1 MTAIPQRYVHQ
12 DILRFWFEEIQPSQW
27 WAKDDAFDQAIGAR
41 FAEVHAQATRCELF
55 EWRSVPRGR
64 LAEVIVLDQ
73 FSRNLFRGSPLAF
86 ASDPLALALAQEA
99 IAAEADA
106 ALSPIERSFLYL
118 PFMHS
123 ESLAIHAT
131 AMELYRKNGIPGN
144 LDFELRHQQIIER
157 FGRYPHRNAILGRPS
172 TDEEIEFL
180 KQPGSGF

>member
-27 WAKDDAFDQAIGAR
+27 WAKDDAFDQSLRAR
-41 FAEVHAQATRCELF
+41 FSGVHAQATRCELF
-55 EWRSVPRGR
+55 EWRTQPRGR

-73 FSRNLFRGSPLAF
+73 FSRNLFRGSALAF

-99 IAAEADA
+99 IAAKADA
-106 ALSPIERSFLYL
+106 ALSAVERSFLYL
-118 PFMHS
+118 PYMHS
-123 ESLAIHAT
+123 ESLAMHAV
-131 AMELYRKNGIPGN
+131 AIDLYRRNGIQNN

-157 FGRYPHRNAILGRPS
+157 FGRYPHRNAILGRQS
-172 TDEEIEFL
+172 TDAEIEFL